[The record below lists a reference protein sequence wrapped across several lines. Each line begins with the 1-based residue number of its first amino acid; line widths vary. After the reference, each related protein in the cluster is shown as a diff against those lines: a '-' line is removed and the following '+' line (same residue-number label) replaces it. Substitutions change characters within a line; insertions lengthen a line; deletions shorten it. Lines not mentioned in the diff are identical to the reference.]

1 MKFRAPDLF
10 IMKVPEK
17 PSSRSRKSRAPR
29 KRTAELPPPP
39 PKRPRAS
46 AAPKEPRA
54 SASRQNPGPSHRS
67 ARTTE
72 RPETSRNETTQKTRR
87 YRPGTRALMEIRK
100 YQRTTDQLIQR
111 APFARLVREICLKYT
126 GGVTFLWQSMALKA
140 LQEASEFFLVDL
152 FQHAYLCRGH
162 AKRVT
167 SKLWG
172 SVETCL
178 SRTSGVL
185 IDQLQ
190 LHLEGDTPKE
200 DIIAGLP
207 ILKIAT
213 NFLADA
219 SAESVRF
226 CPHCFPVKYFKIKSR
241 TEDVTSK
248 NKLAVLP
255 FHGQFV
261 FGADLDNILAIA
273 SDNKKGFPKEKA
285 QLKKTPFSPPFS
297 N

>member
-1 MKFRAPDLF
+1 MHRLSPLAPPSPSFGNLRRAGGRADAHLHGGANFHLIPVQRTVKYETDLF

-17 PSSRSRKSRAPR
+17 PSSRSRKSKAPR

-72 RPETSRNETTQKTRR
+72 RPETSRNETKQKTRR

-100 YQRTTDQLIQR
+100 YQRTTDLLIQR

-126 GGVTFLWQSMALKA
+126 RGVTFLWQSMALKA

-167 SKLWG
+167 L
-172 SVETCL
+172 
-178 SRTSGVL
+178 R
-185 IDQLQ
+185 
-190 LHLEGDTPKE
+190 KE
-200 DIIAGLP
+200 DIQ
-207 ILKIAT
+207 
-213 NFLADA
+213 LAK
-219 SAESVRF
+219 R
-226 CPHCFPVKYFKIKSR
+226 IR
-241 TEDVTSK
+241 GIED
-248 NKLAVLP
+248 
-255 FHGQFV
+255 
-261 FGADLDNILAIA
+261 
-273 SDNKKGFPKEKA
+273 
-285 QLKKTPFSPPFS
+285 
-297 N
+297 